1 MTKDCLRRLSS
12 CEAKGSKKLIILT
25 ILCIKVEEGNRARV
39 ALEMRCLELEEMAD
53 KWEGERLENARL
65 LEEEKAAA
73 RYIYALLKIKEKSKE
88 ETKGMVERRYSFLPF
103 FLYHSFS
110 IPLTLGFIYFLLFPF
125 SLALGFKLRTAKK
138 VRG

>member
-1 MTKDCLRRLSS
+1 
-12 CEAKGSKKLIILT
+12 
-25 ILCIKVEEGNRARV
+25 
-39 ALEMRCLELEEMAD
+39 MAD

-73 RYIYALLKIKEKSKE
+73 RYINALLKIKEKSKE

-125 SLALGFKLRTAKK
+125 SLALDFQLRPDEKCKRMILNRVDQHLYVILGDTLPIHNYYEYGFQQF
-138 VRG
+138 